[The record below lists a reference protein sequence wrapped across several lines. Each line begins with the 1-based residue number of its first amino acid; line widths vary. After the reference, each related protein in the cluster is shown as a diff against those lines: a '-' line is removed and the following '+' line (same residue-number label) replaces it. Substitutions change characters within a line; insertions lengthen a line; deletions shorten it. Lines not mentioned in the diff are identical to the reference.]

1 VEARGRLPPPIEDL
15 EVIRTEAGMPITR
28 FAELIGMPR
37 RTYTRRRSRW
47 LKGDPVKGPWP
58 APVVE
63 AIEPT
68 VAKLAEAWPAWGH
81 RKIHAMHRLDHPQL
95 PASASSVERAMRRRG
110 LLQPIDYQAERRQH
124 AQARREAFVEPPTH
138 RNQVWQLDFSEFET
152 LGGGTWRIAGCADYF
167 AKHEFGWR
175 VSVTENRHDAIAAI
189 EQAIGEVEA
198 LLGHSLLRDVTDADG
213 IVHPVKVVTDNGPA
227 FKAIGFARFIDS
239 RPELVHIRTRRKSPH
254 TNGVRERAFGSL
266 KYEHL
271 YREEITD
278 GVMLADQAEHYR
290 QIFNTIRPHE
300 ALEMRRPT
308 DVYLTAV
315 PNFEDP
321 EPEPPS

>member
-1 VEARGRLPPPIEDL
+1 M
-15 EVIRTEAGMPITR
+15 IRTQAGMPITR

-37 RTYTRRRSRW
+37 RTYTRHRARW
-47 LKGDPVKGPWP
+47 QAGEPPVGPWP
-58 APVVE
+58 APVV
-63 AIEPT
+63 ATIEPT

-81 RKIHAMHRLDHPQL
+81 RKIHAMHQLDHPEL
-95 PASASSVERAMRRRG
+95 AASVSSVERAMRRRG
-110 LLQPIDYQAERRQH
+110 LLQPVNYQAERRQH
-124 AQARREAFVEPPTH
+124 AQARREAFVDPPTH

-175 VSVTENRHDAIAAI
+175 ISPTENQHDAIAAI
-189 EQAIGEVEA
+189 EQAIADVEA
-198 LLGHSLLRDVTDADG
+198 LLGHSLLADVTDPDG
-213 IVHPVKVVTDNGPA
+213 IVHPVKIVTDNGSA
-227 FKAIGFARFIDS
+227 FKAVRFARFIDS

-278 GVMLADQAEHYR
+278 SIMLADEAEDYR
-290 QIFNTIRPHE
+290 QIFNRIRPHE

-308 DVYLTAV
+308 DVYLTAT
-315 PNFEDP
+315 PNFPRP
-321 EPEPPS
+321 EPEPDS

>member
-1 VEARGRLPPPIEDL
+1 M
-15 EVIRTEAGMPITR
+15 IRVEAGMPITR
-28 FAELIGMPR
+28 FAALIGMPR

-47 LKGDPVKGPWP
+47 LRGEPVKGPWP

-63 AIEPT
+63 AIEPS
-68 VAKLAEAWPAWGH
+68 VAKLAESWPAWGH
-81 RKIHAMHRLDHPQL
+81 RKIHAMHALDHPEF
-95 PASASSVERAMRRRG
+95 ASSPSSVERAMRRRG
-110 LLQPIDYQAERRQH
+110 LLQPVNYQAERREW
-124 AQARREAFVEPPTH
+124 AKARRDAFVEPPTH
-138 RNQVWQLDFSEFET
+138 RNQVWQFDFSLFET
-152 LGGGTWRIAGCADYF
+152 LGGGTWRLAGCADYF

-175 VSVTENRHDAIAAI
+175 ISPTENHHDAIAAV
-189 EQAIGEVEA
+189 EQAIDEVEL
-198 LLGHSLLRDVTDADG
+198 LLGHSLLRDVTDIDG
-213 IVHPVKVVTDNGPA
+213 VVHPVKLVTDNGPA

-278 GVMLADQAEHYR
+278 GVMLADEAERYR

-300 ALEMRRPT
+300 ALQMRRPT
-308 DVYLTAV
+308 DVYLAAI

-321 EPEPPS
+321 EPEPES